1 MSHFE
6 RMPWSRCEFSSQVDG
21 MKKRITTAGKA
32 VKARA
37 RGSLHLKRSTASKPI
52 ATSFSASKEEAENRD
67 AASHG

>member
-1 MSHFE
+1 
-6 RMPWSRCEFSSQVDG
+6 